1 MALFEYIRLLKFART
16 QKDSGSKLPVDK
28 HVSLEDDSMDEGTPE
43 SLKIATPVPSK
54 VSDENTPEEISS
66 AGEGT
71 TQVVPVVSQDL
82 EPQTGKGLKNKK
94 VPSKQLDNKN
104 KEADVVIAEL
114 TPSEDDSLPR
124 TPSSKRLPVVLDDKK
139 SDIAASIDDSNQPS
153 STKKD
158 EKLTMEEKIE
168 NSKKAK
174 KPIIEQEPPFA
185 GMKLKKSKVVQRE
198 WKEPELETVQLKDH
212 ASEKLPQT
220 EMVNSNYNNNFL
232 QFLSIKKLFY
242 VRTLFVMDQYA
253 NILGR
258 AKNKYIPFQKG
269 KESSCA

>member
-1 MALFEYIRLLKFART
+1 MALFEYIRFLKFART

-54 VSDENTPEEISS
+54 VSDEHTPEEISS
-66 AGEGT
+66 ASEGI

-124 TPSSKRLPVVLDDKK
+124 TQSSKTLPVVLDDKK

-269 KESSCA
+269 KESSCT

>member
-1 MALFEYIRLLKFART
+1 MALLEYIPLLNFART

-54 VSDENTPEEISS
+54 VSDENAPEEISS
-66 AGEGT
+66 ASEGI

-104 KEADVVIAEL
+104 KEADVAIAEL

-124 TPSSKRLPVVLDDKK
+124 TQSSKTLPVVLDVKK
-139 SDIAASIDDSNQPS
+139 AASIDDSNQPS

-232 QFLSIKKLFY
+232 QFLSIKKFFL
-242 VRTLFVMDQYA
+242 RS
-253 NILGR
+253 NPICNGSICKHSR
-258 AKNKYIPFQKG
+258 K
-269 KESSCA
+269 S

>member
-1 MALFEYIRLLKFART
+1 MALFEYIRFLKFART

-54 VSDENTPEEISS
+54 VSDEHTPEEKS
-66 AGEGT
+66 ASEGI

-82 EPQTGKGLKNKK
+82 ESQTGKGLKNKK

-104 KEADVVIAEL
+104 KEADVAIAEL

-124 TPSSKRLPVVLDDKK
+124 TQSSNTLPVVSGDKK

-158 EKLTMEEKIE
+158 KVKS
-168 NSKKAK
+168 SKDA
-174 KPIIEQEPPFA
+174 A
-185 GMKLKKSKVVQRE
+185 
-198 WKEPELETVQLKDH
+198 
-212 ASEKLPQT
+212 AS
-220 EMVNSNYNNNFL
+220 
-232 QFLSIKKLFY
+232 
-242 VRTLFVMDQYA
+242 A
-253 NILGR
+253 
-258 AKNKYIPFQKG
+258 
-269 KESSCA
+269 